1 MVLCKTLHRGL
12 SLHPRASRRLVA
24 ATTDCAG
31 EAELGKPVALAALV
45 GAAFATLVSLA
56 AVGLAIF
63 ALTRPQ
69 RDLVRL
75 TARVG
80 DLSSLRTEWQD
91 TLAALDSMN
100 KRSARLARLEE
111 SRASAPAPAPAAPA
125 DGRRRTLSLAEVTG
139 RKEA

>member
-1 MVLCKTLHRGL
+1 M
-12 SLHPRASRRLVA
+12 
-24 ATTDCAG
+24 
-31 EAELGKPVALAALV
+31 ALAALV
-45 GAAFATLVSLA
+45 GTAFSCLVSLA
-56 AVGLAIF
+56 AVAIAIF

-100 KRSARLARLEE
+100 KRSARLAKIES
-111 SRASAPAPAPAAPA
+111 SRAEQPQQQQLVETN
-125 DGRRRTLSLAEVTG
+125 GRRRTLSLAEVTG

>member
-1 MVLCKTLHRGL
+1 
-12 SLHPRASRRLVA
+12 
-24 ATTDCAG
+24 
-31 EAELGKPVALAALV
+31 
-45 GAAFATLVSLA
+45 LVSLA
-56 AVGLAIF
+56 AAGLAIV

-100 KRSARLARLEE
+100 KRSARLARIEATRE
-111 SRASAPAPAPAAPA
+111 QPPPAAPA
-125 DGRRRTLSLAEVTG
+125 DNGRRRTLSLADVQG
-139 RKEA
+139 RTQEG

>member
-1 MVLCKTLHRGL
+1 M
-12 SLHPRASRRLVA
+12 
-24 ATTDCAG
+24 
-31 EAELGKPVALAALV
+31 ALAALV
-45 GAAFATLVSLA
+45 GAAFASLVSLA

-75 TARVG
+75 TARVS

-100 KRSARLARLEE
+100 KRSARLARIEE
-111 SRASAPAPAPAAPA
+111 SRSRLPEAPAAAPT
-125 DGRRRTLSLAEVTG
+125 DNSRRRTLSLAEVTG